1 MPLSMTF
8 LLKTLED
15 IPEKR
20 WSEKLSKAL
29 FISIIKAVG
38 IPAWPLDKGP
48 SPFTISPIMPAAGKS
63 FFKSGNREQRL
74 NTAGIMK
81 GERFHF
87 RITCLED
94 QYVETFIEWIPS
106 LILHPL
112 SVEVEDMAVLVEG
125 AQSSPGLTDKWNGS
139 VCYRKL
145 YTEASDSLRNI
156 ILKFYSSTALRRR
169 EGVSYPLPDP
179 FQIFSGYFS
188 LWEVFSGLPL
198 DVGLR
203 PALKKQFALVDFRLR
218 KRSFM
223 FEKEAMAGFVGS
235 ATFRLQGR
243 HPESV
248 LKGLNVLA
256 DYSFFCGT
264 GLGTEKGMGMTRRIK
279 QGSREDFTSL

>member
-8 LLKTLED
+8 LLKALED
-15 IPEKR
+15 IPERR
-20 WSEKLSKAL
+20 WPEKLSKAL
-29 FISIIKAVG
+29 FGSIIKAVG
-38 IPAWPLDKGP
+38 IPSWSLGNGP
-48 SPFTISPIMPAAGKS
+48 SPFTISPIMPAEGKGV
-63 FFKSGNREQRL
+63 FKSDNREQRL

-81 GERFHF
+81 GERFHL
-87 RITCLED
+87 RITCLDD
-94 QYVETFIEWIPS
+94 QCLEAFIAWPPS

-112 SVEVEDMAVLVEG
+112 SVTAEDMAVLIEG
-125 AQSSPGLTDKWNGS
+125 AQLSPVLTDKWNGS

-156 ILKFYSSTALRRR
+156 ILKFYSSTALRR

-179 FQIFSGYFS
+179 FQIFSGYFE

-203 PALKKQFALVDFRLR
+203 PALKEELALVDFRLR

-223 FEKEAMAGFVGS
+223 LEKEAIAGFVGS

-279 QGSREDFTSL
+279 QGSREDFNSL